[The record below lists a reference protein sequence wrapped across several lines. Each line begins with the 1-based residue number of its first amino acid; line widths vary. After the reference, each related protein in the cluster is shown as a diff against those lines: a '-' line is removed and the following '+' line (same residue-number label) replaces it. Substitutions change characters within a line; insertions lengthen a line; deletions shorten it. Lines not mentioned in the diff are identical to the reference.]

1 MDILSKLSER
11 LNDLMNEAEIKTP
24 ELSEKTGIDQS
35 AIARIL
41 RAERMPSLNSLT
53 IIADFFH
60 CSTDY
65 LLGLS
70 DTLDEKT
77 FAKRPPFNEQLTYL
91 LKHFNISKYR
101 LEKETKLTEET
112 VNRWH
117 KGKNM
122 NQQLKALCA
131 LQNTLTVLRTS
142 FLAEKIEYYSSE
154 ISGLL
159 LLLCQS
165 NSTLSS

>member
-1 MDILSKLSER
+1 MNLVRLWDNILSKGDYFMDILSKLSER

-24 ELSEKTGIDQS
+24 ELSDKTGIDQS

-77 FAKRPPFNEQLTYL
+77 FAKRPPFSEQLTFL
-91 LKHFNISKYR
+91 LSHFNISKYR

-117 KGKNM
+117 KGKYEPTIES
-122 NQQLKALCA
+122 L
-131 LQNTLTVLRTS
+131 VR
-142 FLAEKIEYYSSE
+142 LAKYFD
-154 ISGLL
+154 
-159 LLLCQS
+159 C
-165 NSTLSS
+165 STDFILGREN